1 MTNLYN
7 NWRLRYFSPFVWCN
21 RWLYITI
28 TRESS
33 LAAKAVDCKSTTK
46 KHRRFESFL
55 SHLVCFMTHHKFY
68 NVTLQYGG
76 LTPIVYRE
84 VYKDRFT
91 PYRYRD
97 IVNSSKTDIL
107 VTQKVTFRN
116 WVYAEIVCI
125 IRSDKVI

>member
-1 MTNLYN
+1 MLLL
-7 NWRLRYFSPFVWCN
+7 RLC
-21 RWLYITI
+21 
-28 TRESS
+28 
-33 LAAKAVDCKSTTK
+33 
-46 KHRRFESFL
+46 
-55 SHLVCFMTHHKFY
+55 
-68 NVTLQYGG
+68 G
-76 LTPIVYRE
+76 LTQIVYRE

-116 WVYAEIVCI
+116 LVYAEIVCI